1 MAHIPVNHHLRPL
14 YRSLAVLA
22 GAYVLAFGVVGLA
35 RTGGL
40 ALFARDGLPEV
51 LGIRANRA
59 FAVLSVVAGVV
70 IVLGA
75 VVGRNLDHWINL
87 VGGVIFLVAG
97 MAMMTLLQTDA
108 NLLGF
113 TMTTCIVSFVIGL
126 ALFTAGLYGKTGSGR
141 EADVE
146 ERFRHGAGADPTD
159 RARAADAASRPA
171 ADAAPR
177 SEPAGR
183 RGPA

>member
-1 MAHIPVNHHLRPL
+1 MAL
-14 YRSLAVLA
+14 LA
-22 GAYVLAFGVVGLA
+22 GVYVLAFGVVGVA

-40 ALFARDGLPEV
+40 EFFARDGLPQV

-59 FAVLSVVAGVV
+59 FAVLSIVAGIV

-87 VGGVIFLVAG
+87 VGGVVFLAAG
-97 MAMMTLLQTDA
+97 MAMMTLLQTEA

-126 ALFTAGLYGKTGSGR
+126 VLFAAGLYGKTGSGR
-141 EADVE
+141 DAALE
-146 ERFRHGAGADPTD
+146 ERFRHGAAPDPAEHPWTGED
-159 RARAADAASRPA
+159 KRQQEEVRQ
-171 ADAAPR
+171 R
-177 SEPAGR
+177 SVA
-183 RGPA
+183 